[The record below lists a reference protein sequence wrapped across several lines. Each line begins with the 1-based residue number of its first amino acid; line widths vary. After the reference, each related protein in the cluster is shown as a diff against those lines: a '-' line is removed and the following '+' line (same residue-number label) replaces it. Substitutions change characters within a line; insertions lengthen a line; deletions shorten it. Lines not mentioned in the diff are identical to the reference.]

1 MAIVT
6 PTLLVEVSVESGK
19 VLRKWT
25 PTLLAGWLETA
36 LGFLPGLRPSNIG
49 ARNSL
54 QSATPADVMPQ
65 PKLLPAQHVGDQTG
79 RSNETEPPQSEHET
93 STCGT
98 EQNAEEAIQRAAE
111 AAREPLCE
119 PAEAGAAADSDSL
132 SDAAR
137 ALRYCAL
144 KIGEAHGE
152 QLSASP
158 PRSQPSSQACPKSST
173 ITPALTS
180 AWLQFV

>member
-1 MAIVT
+1 VVIVT

-25 PTLLAGWLETA
+25 PTFLASWLETA
-36 LGFLPGLRPSNIG
+36 LGFLPGLWPSNIG
-49 ARNSL
+49 ASRNSL

-65 PKLLPAQHVGDQTG
+65 PKLLAAQHVGDQTG

-93 STCGT
+93 SACGT
-98 EQNAEEAIQRAAE
+98 EQNAEETNQRAAE
-111 AAREPLCE
+111 IAREPLCE

-132 SDAAR
+132 SNAAR
-137 ALRYCAL
+137 ALRCCAL

-158 PRSQPSSQACPKSST
+158 PRSQPSSQACPARQSH
-173 ITPALTS
+173 LH
-180 AWLQFV
+180 